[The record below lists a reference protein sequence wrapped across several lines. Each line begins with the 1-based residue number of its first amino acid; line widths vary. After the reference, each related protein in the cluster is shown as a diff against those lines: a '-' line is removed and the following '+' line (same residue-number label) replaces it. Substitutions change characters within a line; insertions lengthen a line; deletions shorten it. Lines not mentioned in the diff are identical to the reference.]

1 MHLSLRTTVDMT
13 NAELSAIWLSLAMG
27 FSAVA
32 INLVPSIAL
41 AWILARKE
49 FAGKYLLESIIFLPL
64 VLPPVVSGYF
74 LLVLLGGNGWLGHL
88 LAESG
93 IRVLF
98 TWKAMAIAAALMGLP
113 LFVRTARL
121 AIESVDPGLE
131 KAARTLGAGKFAAFF
146 SITMPL
152 AWPGIIA
159 GAILCF
165 ARALGEFGA
174 TAMVSAGSDGNRT
187 IALEIFRQYQTPGAE
202 SAMARL
208 ALISALLSAAALIA
222 GEYLGRRMRRRD
234 A

>member
-1 MHLSLRTTVDMT
+1 MT
-13 NAELSAIWLSLAMG
+13 NAELSSIWLSLAMG

-32 INLVPSIAL
+32 INFVPSIAL

-64 VLPPVVSGYF
+64 VLPPVVTGYF
-74 LLVLLGGNGWLGHL
+74 LLVLLGTNGWLGNL
-88 LAESG
+88 LADSG
-93 IRVLF
+93 IRILF

-131 KAARTLGAGKFAAFF
+131 KAARTLGAGKLATFF
-146 SITMPL
+146 SITLPL
-152 AWPGIIA
+152 ARPGIIA

-222 GEYLGRRMRRRD
+222 GEYLGRKMRRRD